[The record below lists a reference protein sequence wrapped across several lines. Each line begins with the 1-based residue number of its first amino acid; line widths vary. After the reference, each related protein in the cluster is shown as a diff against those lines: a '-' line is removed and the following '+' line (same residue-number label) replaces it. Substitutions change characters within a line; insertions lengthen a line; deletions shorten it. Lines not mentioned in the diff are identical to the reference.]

1 MNAARKKN
9 SNPTRSKRA
18 PGKSGKR
25 EKNKKQTK
33 ERILSAA
40 LELFKKKGL
49 DGTTTKDISKK
60 AGIAE
65 GTLFNYFK
73 TKEDLALF
81 FFQKETA
88 DLIKWFCADARLQKA
103 PLPEKLF
110 AIIHRQLEYIEPYED
125 FIGAVFSRSLQPTS
139 TLSPLSFESQELR
152 LKYLRFIR
160 EILADAEEQ
169 NEVPRVGDLGAYAVG
184 LFYLGI
190 VAFWLQDGS
199 RGKQKTL
206 AVLDRALNIGTQ
218 VLKKGEM
225 GMVKARN
232 SSVRRA
238 GAPSSIGRGNSG
250 RLSRIQ
256 IETPFSQRRTRRG

>member
-1 MNAARKKN
+1 MLLL
-9 SNPTRSKRA
+9 TGA
-18 PGKSGKR
+18 PGYGNMGALIYMKTAQKKAGKGKTASGFTRRSPGKR
-25 EKNKKQTK
+25 EQNKERTK
-33 ERILSAA
+33 ERILEAA
-40 LELFKKKGL
+40 LQLFREKGIE
-49 DGTTTKDISKK
+49 GTTTKEISKK

-73 TKEDLALF
+73 TKEDLALY

-88 DLIKWFCADARLQKA
+88 DLIAWFRSDTRLRHA

-125 FIGAVFSRSLQPTS
+125 FIGAVFCRSLQPNS

-160 EILADAEEQ
+160 EVLGESERKAEI
-169 NEVPRVGDLGAYAVG
+169 PRLGDLGAYAVG

-190 VAFWLQDGS
+190 VTHWLQDSS

-206 AVLDRALNIGTQ
+206 ALLDRALSLGTQ
-218 VLKKGEM
+218 VIKKGGWEW
-225 GMVKARN
+225 
-232 SSVRRA
+232 
-238 GAPSSIGRGNSG
+238 
-250 RLSRIQ
+250 
-256 IETPFSQRRTRRG
+256 